1 MPDHDLIEPP
11 VPGTGGL
18 SGPVGPLGDGH
29 CRGTGQD
36 RSEAAGGLTRA
47 KATGG
52 EAICREAAGAVS
64 EAWYVYKAQAG
75 REALAEQHLVNQA
88 FKVFSPK
95 LKVTRR
101 TGGRLTDAI
110 RPLFSGYGFV
120 AFDGSARRWRSINGT
135 RGVSYLI
142 CSSDRPLPVPA
153 DFMDGLIR
161 LSGEGGVIA
170 MNNAQLCERLKQR
183 YSFHAPFQAGRH
195 GRTGQRSVCRPGGRA
210 RSDECIGQDK
220 SFAVGAQ
227 WRPCRRDACRQRH
240 TVELKPV
247 SLERGS

>member
-29 CRGTGQD
+29 VRGTGQD

-52 EAICREAAGAVS
+52 EAICREATGAVS

-170 MNNAQLCERLKQR
+170 MNNAQLCERLK
-183 YSFHAPFQAGRH
+183 
-195 GRTGQRSVCRPGGRA
+195 PG
-210 RSDECIGQDK
+210 D
-220 SFAVGAQ
+220 
-227 WRPCRRDACRQRH
+227 
-240 TVELKPV
+240 TVELV
-247 SLERGS
+247 SGPFAGQVGELVRMNASGRIRVLLSALNGGLAVETRAGSVIPLN

>member
-11 VPGTGGL
+11 VPGKGGL
-18 SGPVGPLGDGH
+18 SGPYGPHRDGQV
-29 CRGTGQD
+29 RGGGQGRREATG
-36 RSEAAGGLTRA
+36 GPTFG

-52 EAICREAAGAVS
+52 PICGKADGGEATGAVS

-120 AFDGSARRWRSINGT
+120 SFDGSARRWRSINGT

-170 MNNAQLCERLKQR
+170 MNNAQLCERLK
-183 YSFHAPFQAGRH
+183 
-195 GRTGQRSVCRPGGRA
+195 PG
-210 RSDECIGQDK
+210 D
-220 SFAVGAQ
+220 
-227 WRPCRRDACRQRH
+227 
-240 TVELKPV
+240 TVELV
-247 SLERGS
+247 SGPFAGQVGELVRMNASGRIRVLLSALNGGLAVETRAGSVIPLN

>member
-170 MNNAQLCERLKQR
+170 MNNAQLCERLK
-183 YSFHAPFQAGRH
+183 
-195 GRTGQRSVCRPGGRA
+195 PG
-210 RSDECIGQDK
+210 D
-220 SFAVGAQ
+220 
-227 WRPCRRDACRQRH
+227 
-240 TVELKPV
+240 TVELV
-247 SLERGS
+247 SGPFAGQVGELVRMNASGRIRVLLSALNGGLAVETRAGSVIPLK

>member
-11 VPGTGGL
+11 VPGKGGL

-110 RPLFSGYGFV
+110 RPLFAGYGFV

-170 MNNAQLCERLKQR
+170 MNNAQLCERLK
-183 YSFHAPFQAGRH
+183 
-195 GRTGQRSVCRPGGRA
+195 PG
-210 RSDECIGQDK
+210 D
-220 SFAVGAQ
+220 
-227 WRPCRRDACRQRH
+227 
-240 TVELKPV
+240 TVELV
-247 SLERGS
+247 SGPFAGQVGELVRMNASGRIRVLLSALNGGLAVETRAGSVIPLN

>member
-170 MNNAQLCERLKQR
+170 MNNAQLCERLK
-183 YSFHAPFQAGRH
+183 
-195 GRTGQRSVCRPGGRA
+195 PG
-210 RSDECIGQDK
+210 D
-220 SFAVGAQ
+220 
-227 WRPCRRDACRQRH
+227 
-240 TVELKPV
+240 TVELV
-247 SLERGS
+247 SGPFAGQVGELVRMNASGRIRVLLSALNGGLAVETRAGSVIPLN

>member
-1 MPDHDLIEPP
+1 LPDHDLIEPP
-11 VPGTGGL
+11 VPGKGGL

-36 RSEAAGGLTRA
+36 RSEATGGLTRA

-75 REALAEQHLVNQA
+75 RETLAEQHLVNQA

-170 MNNAQLCERLKQR
+170 MNNAQLCERLK
-183 YSFHAPFQAGRH
+183 
-195 GRTGQRSVCRPGGRA
+195 PG
-210 RSDECIGQDK
+210 D
-220 SFAVGAQ
+220 
-227 WRPCRRDACRQRH
+227 
-240 TVELKPV
+240 TVELV
-247 SLERGS
+247 SGPFAGQVGELVRMNASGRIRVLLSALNGGLAVETRAGSVIPLN